1 MSNRRRSTQ
10 KRKTGSQGILH
21 LKSASAREIRAMNSM
36 IENGPVTIM
45 LVFSKTCPHCV
56 TYMPIWKKLCK
67 TQGRKANMISME
79 ASTYQNTELAQKKS
93 VSGVPTVLYVN
104 QKGEITEAPT
114 PRDTTAMTNAV
125 RITPESDLP
134 ASVVMSA
141 NVRRTSSESKPMK
154 LSSSPVVTES
164 NRLTSKAMTI
174 ASESQPIRS
183 LTPAP
188 LPPKAMTIASES
200 QPIRS
205 LTPAP
210 LPPTSE
216 PKPLTNAVIPG
227 TMTSE
232 NPLAPLP
239 AMPVQGGGFT
249 QTGGKLTQTG
259 GSPWAAFLMAA
270 RQAAPAAA
278 LLGAYAALP
287 AKRSSGLSAPRRT
300 RRRRH

>member
-1 MSNRRRSTQ
+1 
-10 KRKTGSQGILH
+10 
-21 LKSASAREIRAMNSM
+21 MNSM

-104 QKGEITEAPT
+104 QKGEITEAPS
-114 PRDTTAMTNAV
+114 PRDTEVMTNAV
-125 RITPESDLP
+125 RVTSESDLP

-141 NVRRTSSESKPMK
+141 NVRRTSSEPKPMK
-154 LSSSPVVTES
+154 QPAVSESSSMTVSADPQPIKSLTPAPLSAKAVTV
-164 NRLTSKAMTI
+164 
-174 ASESQPIRS
+174 ASEPQPIRS

-188 LPPKAMTIASES
+188 MPPIKI
-200 QPIRS
+200 P
-205 LTPAP
+205 
-210 LPPTSE
+210 SE
-216 PKPLTNAVIPG
+216 PKPLSNAVIPG

-232 NPLAPLP
+232 NPLDPIP
-239 AMPVQGGGFT
+239 AMPVQGGGGFA
-249 QTGGKLTQTG
+249 QTGGKLTQTDGKLAQTG

-287 AKRSSGLSAPRRT
+287 AKRSSGLCTPRRT